1 MAIIGNINPTFSDKP
16 TFQTARSDRIRV
28 VVEVVMM
35 RRRTTDEDDGPVMI
49 YGDAGGDGDGL
60 LSPAKL
66 KSKQIQRSAES
77 IWIILNLSSGCVEN
91 SRESK
96 ESSTWHFLRQR

>member
-1 MAIIGNINPTFSDKP
+1 M
-16 TFQTARSDRIRV
+16 
-28 VVEVVMM
+28 VVEVVVMM
-35 RRRTTDEDDGPVMI
+35 RRRRMTTTDEDDGPVMI

-77 IWIILNLSSGCVEN
+77 KFWM
-91 SRESK
+91 R
-96 ESSTWHFLRQR
+96 

>member
-1 MAIIGNINPTFSDKP
+1 M
-16 TFQTARSDRIRV
+16 
-28 VVEVVMM
+28 VVEVVVMM
-35 RRRTTDEDDGPVMI
+35 RRRTTTTDGDDGPVMI

-77 IWIILNLSSGCVEN
+77 KFWM
-91 SRESK
+91 R
-96 ESSTWHFLRQR
+96 